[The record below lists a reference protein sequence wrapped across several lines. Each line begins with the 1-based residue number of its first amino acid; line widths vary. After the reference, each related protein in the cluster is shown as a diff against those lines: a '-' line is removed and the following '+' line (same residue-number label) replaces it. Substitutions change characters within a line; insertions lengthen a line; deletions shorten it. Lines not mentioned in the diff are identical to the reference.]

1 MSCLEVIYLFFW
13 ADVVTSSQAT
23 ILVSVPF
30 SCSSLNLKDETFG
43 PSLVVCSQL
52 TRIDHRELL
61 SKASNRESPT

>member
-52 TRIDHRELL
+52 TRIDHQELL
-61 SKASNRESPT
+61 S